1 MFASVFEMSL
11 LKSFFRDEMEYKNIL
26 SDIIN
31 FKYSKSTVISL
42 LMINCCMKENRVVS
56 LGAGT
61 VSSSCIV

>member
-1 MFASVFEMSL
+1 
-11 LKSFFRDEMEYKNIL
+11 MEYKNIL

-42 LMINCCMKENRVVS
+42 LMINCCMEENRVVS

-61 VSSSCIV
+61 VSSSHIV